1 MLKDK
6 TMKKL
11 ALIFGIV
18 VCLWGNDSQGGQ
30 LLAQICQGVEV
41 RGCTSYFEENCNN
54 GDYNACGV
62 VAQVYR
68 LVGDYKNAIHYGAIA
83 CEKIN
88 HNAPATTTTIN
99 GNEVTFPKE
108 LAKQS
113 KTAECHNIGNA
124 FIEGKHF
131 KVDFSKAVAPFMVA
145 CELGYTQS
153 CHNLAFIYLN
163 GGNGVKKDM
172 KLAKGL
178 LSHLCLITNDMSY
191 CSEARAIKCF
201 FGWCFRDTFNLFN

>member
-11 ALIFGIV
+11 ALIFGIFV
-18 VCLWGNDSQGGQ
+18 GLWGNDSQGGQ

-54 GDYNACGV
+54 GDYHACGI

-83 CEKIN
+83 CEKID

-113 KTAECHNIGNA
+113 KTAECHNIGNT
-124 FIEGKHF
+124 FVEGKHF
-131 KVDFSKAVAPFMVA
+131 KVDFSKAIAPFEEA
-145 CELGYTQS
+145 CALDSAIDCRNAGIIHLE
-153 CHNLAFIYLN
+153 
-163 GGNGVKKDM
+163 GGNGVKKDTNR
-172 KLAKGL
+172 AKKIFAVGCNL
-178 LSHLCLITNDMSY
+178 GDMQS
-191 CSEARAIKCF
+191 CQAFRAIKCV
-201 FGWCFRDTFNLFN
+201 GSMCFYDSFNLFN